1 MARWEAE
8 PKERLARAALDLF
21 ADKGY
26 DSTTVADIVE
36 RAGLTKSTFFRHFT
50 DKREV
55 LFAGQDDLVSV
66 LTGAVTAVP
75 APAGQAPVRYVEAL
89 LSALANQFSVEA
101 LVLGA
106 KRAAVVSAH
115 PDLRER
121 DLLKRA
127 QLVAALEHALNVRG
141 VADVGARLAATVA
154 VMAFDIALDRWATG
168 AGADAFGD
176 LLTGALQ
183 ELVDRAGSLGQPLR
197 R

>member
-1 MARWEAE
+1 VARWEAE

-26 DSTTVADIVE
+26 DSTTVADVVE

-66 LTGAVTAVP
+66 LTGAVTAV
-75 APAGQAPVRYVEAL
+75 PAGQAPVRYVEAL

-183 ELVDRAGSLGQPLR
+183 ELVDRAGSLEQPLR

>member
-1 MARWEAE
+1 LVARWEAE

-26 DSTTVADIVE
+26 DSTTVADVVE

-75 APAGQAPVRYVEAL
+75 AGQAPVRYVEAL
-89 LSALANQFSVEA
+89 LSALAHQFSVEA

-127 QLVAALEHALNVRG
+127 QLVAALAHALNVRG

-168 AGADAFGD
+168 AGADTFGE

>member
-26 DSTTVADIVE
+26 DSTTVADVVE

-66 LTGAVTAVP
+66 LTGAVTAV
-75 APAGQAPVRYVEAL
+75 PAGQAPVRYVEAL

-183 ELVDRAGSLGQPLR
+183 ELVDRAGSLEQPLR

>member
-26 DSTTVADIVE
+26 DSTTVADVVE

-75 APAGQAPVRYVEAL
+75 AGQAPVRYVEAL
-89 LSALANQFSVEA
+89 LSALAHQFSVEA

-127 QLVAALEHALNVRG
+127 QLVAALAHALNVRG

-168 AGADAFGD
+168 AGADTFGE